1 MGMGGGG
8 GGRHAV
14 QSDINVTPLVDVCLV
29 LLIIFMVVTPLLQ
42 KGFPVQLPATDKAGK
57 EPENDEQ
64 KLVTVECETPPKYYI
79 GPLWF
84 PKEDLQNEVDELC
97 QRPPTTYLLIIF
109 MVITPLLQMGY
120 DVKVPPKATVDTPPP
135 SLDQLIVSVTAQ
147 NKIYLNK
154 EQLDAQSLSLRLSEI
169 LRNRRDKTVFF
180 SADDAAT

>member
-1 MGMGGGG
+1 MGMGVGGL
-8 GGRHAV
+8 ADYK
-14 QSDINVTPLVDVCLV
+14 SDINITPLVDVVLV
-29 LLIIFMVVTPLLQ
+29 
-42 KGFPVQLPATDKAGK
+42 
-57 EPENDEQ
+57 
-64 KLVTVECETPPKYYI
+64 
-79 GPLWF
+79 
-84 PKEDLQNEVDELC
+84 
-97 QRPPTTYLLIIF
+97 LLIIF

-180 SADDAAT
+180 SADDAATYGDVAHVMDIVHTAGAKSVGIVLETVTIEGVTAMPPAPAPAAAPAR